1 MLEIKMITPAER
13 IKLMVEQLVKLA
25 AADGFVVTVEQKPL
39 QPPAMGNYETVVD
52 VRPVR
57 AKS

>member
-1 MLEIKMITPAER
+1 MITPAER

-52 VRPVR
+52 VRPARV
-57 AKS
+57 KS

>member
-1 MLEIKMITPAER
+1 MLAQIVRM
-13 IKLMVEQLVKLA
+13 A
-25 AADGFVVTVEQKPL
+25 AKDGIVVTVEQKPL